1 MLGKLVV
8 LDIETTGLNSK
19 KDKII
24 EIGAVLLEDRKIID
38 TYQTLINPE
47 VEIKKEIRDLTGI
60 SDDDVKNAPKIEDE
74 IHNFVEFIKTYPL
87 VAHNATFDIN
97 FIEREVKMQGY
108 TLDNNIIDTLQLSR
122 RFNYSLSNHRL
133 DTVANYFGIEMGN
146 HHRALDDAITT
157 YRVLYSIVD
166 LMKERGV
173 ELRIN

>member
-1 MLGKLVV
+1 MLGKIIV

-24 EIGAVLLEDRKIID
+24 EIGAVLLEDRKIIN

-47 VEIKKEIRDLTGI
+47 IKIKKEITELTGI
-60 SDDDVKNAPKIEDE
+60 SNDDIKNAPKIEDE
-74 IHNFVEFIKTYPL
+74 IHNFMEFIKTYPL

-97 FIEREVKMQGY
+97 FIEREVKIQGY

-133 DTVANYFGIEMGN
+133 DTVANHFGIEMEN
-146 HHRALDDAITT
+146 YHRALDDAITT
-157 YRVLYSIVD
+157 SKVLYSIVD
-166 LMKERGV
+166 LMKEREV